1 MEKVIAL
8 GTTACNI
15 AEVFE
20 GYEQYQVYHIGNKVA
35 KTGPKRIKLPQLQ
48 NPEDYETDNLNFK
61 RKLSKV
67 QGDVLFVVNGC
78 SAVAAASLV
87 ILEYLS
93 KKCSISILYIKPET
107 TFLNEKEKLQ
117 ERVVY
122 NVLQQ
127 YTRSGV
133 FESMLIISNNMIDG
147 LLQDVPLS
155 EYKNSLNKS
164 IVDTYHMINYLNHV
178 KPVSST
184 FSELS
189 EVSRIYTLGFFDMEK
204 NEEKMFFPID
214 NPKEKR
220 YYYAI
225 NKNTINTEKGLHK
238 KIIDQLK
245 PKQTDDVSVSYS
257 VYETSYEEN
266 FAFVVEYSSQIQD

>member
-15 AEVFE
+15 AEIFE
-20 GYEQYQVYHIGNKVA
+20 NYEQYQVFHIGDKIN
-35 KTGPKRIKLPQLQ
+35 KTGPKKIKIPYFQ
-48 NPEDYETDNLNFK
+48 NPEQYETEGLNFK

-93 KKCSISILYIKPET
+93 KKCSISVLYVKPEI

-117 ERVVY
+117 ERTVY
-122 NVLQQ
+122 GVLQQ
-127 YTRSGV
+127 YARSAV
-133 FESMLIISNNMIDG
+133 FKNMLIVSNEMIESF
-147 LLQDVPLS
+147 LQDVPLS
-155 EYKNSLNKS
+155 EYKNSLNKT

-204 NEEKMFFPID
+204 NEEKMFFSID

-257 VYETSYEEN
+257 VYETNYEEN

>member
-1 MEKVIAL
+1 MKIKEL
-8 GTTACNI
+8 
-15 AEVFE
+15 VFYFIKKKKIKSNYPLPFFYKN
-20 GYEQYQVYHIGNKVA
+20 GIIV
-35 KTGPKRIKLPQLQ
+35 IKLIS
-48 NPEDYETDNLNFK
+48 DNGCYGYGEPSPYFTNFK
-61 RKLSKV
+61 KLIK
-67 QGDVLFVVNGC
+67 D
-78 SAVAAASLV
+78 
-87 ILEYLS
+87 
-93 KKCSISILYIKPET
+93 ISILYIKPET